1 MGYFLQKFGI
11 KPFIEAEVDG
21 KDLSDPNA
29 QSADY
34 TEGESTPAEPA
45 PQEVQEAPQETP
57 VEPEGNEPP
66 TPPEDNEDSTDY
78 TEQDPGD
85 MSDEDDGN
93 APPTEGEEDQPVNI
107 IKHQEEEI
115 YDLSPE
121 QLDVKHKELKSQFLS
136 MYDITTSI
144 IDRIGDA
151 SVNEENIGI
160 IEYISD
166 TLSRLRTMLTDYVD
180 SIYASKS
187 YMENFVAYNRF
198 LAVLNGVN
206 KLLEELDK
214 KEDK

>member
-11 KPFIEAEVDG
+11 RPFAEAEVDG
-21 KDLSDPNA
+21 QDLSDPNT

-34 TEGESTPAEPA
+34 TEGESVPAEPT
-45 PQEVQEAPQETP
+45 PQEVQEAPHQP
-57 VEPEGNEPP
+57 PAEPEGNEPP
-66 TPPEDNEDSTDY
+66 PPPEDNEDSTDY

-85 MSDEDDGN
+85 MSDEEDGN
-93 APPTEGEEDQPVNI
+93 PPPAEGEEDQPVNI
-107 IKHQEEEI
+107 IKQQEEEI

-121 QLDVKHKELKSQFLS
+121 QLDIKHKELKTQFLS
-136 MYDITTSI
+136 MYDMTTAI

-151 SVNEENIGI
+151 SVNEENIDV

-180 SIYASKS
+180 SIYAGKS

>member
-11 KPFIEAEVDG
+11 RPFAEAEVDG
-21 KDLSDPNA
+21 QDLSDPNT

-34 TEGESTPAEPA
+34 TEGESVPVEPA
-45 PQEVQEAPQETP
+45 PQEVQEAPQQAP
-57 VEPEGNEPP
+57 AEPEGNEPTLP
-66 TPPEDNEDSTDY
+66 TEDNDNSTDY
-78 TEQDPGD
+78 TEQDSGD
-85 MSDEDDGN
+85 MSDEEDGN
-93 APPTEGEEDQPVNI
+93 PAPAEGEEDQPVNI
-107 IKHQEEEI
+107 IKQQEEEI

-121 QLDVKHKELKSQFLS
+121 QLDIKHKELKTQFLS
-136 MYDITTSI
+136 MYDMTTAI

-151 SVNEENIGI
+151 NTNEENIGV

-180 SIYASKS
+180 SIYAGKS

>member
-11 KPFIEAEVDG
+11 KPFSEAEVDG
-21 KDLSDPNA
+21 RDLSGPNA
-29 QSADY
+29 QPADY
-34 TEGESTPAEPA
+34 TDNVEDGAPAQPA
-45 PQEVQEAPQETP
+45 PQEAQEP
-57 VEPEGNEPP
+57 PEGNEPP
-66 TPPEDNEDSTDY
+66 PENGDTTDY

-85 MSDEDDGN
+85 MSNDDGEE
-93 APPTEGEEDQPVNI
+93 APPPEAEDVQPVNL
-107 IKHQEEEI
+107 IKQQEEEI

-121 QLDVKHKELKSQFLS
+121 QLDIKHKELKTQFLS
-136 MYDITTSI
+136 MYDITTAI

-151 SVNEENIGI
+151 SINEENIGVV
-160 IEYISD
+160 EYISD

-198 LAVLNGVN
+198 LAVLNGIN
-206 KLLEELDK
+206 KLLEEIDK

>member
-11 KPFIEAEVDG
+11 KPFTEAEADG
-21 KDLSDPNA
+21 KDLADPNA
-29 QSADY
+29 QPADY
-34 TEGESTPAEPA
+34 TDSEPA
-45 PQEVQEAPQETP
+45 SAKQLPQEAQEAPQEP
-57 VEPEGNEPP
+57 QAEPEGNAPP
-66 TPPEDNEDSTDY
+66 PPPEGGENSTDY

-85 MSDEDDGN
+85 MTDTDEGD
-93 APPTEGEEDQPVNI
+93 APPVEGEEEQPVNI
-107 IKHQEEEI
+107 IKQQEEEI

-121 QLDVKHKELKSQFLS
+121 LLDIKHKELKTQFLS
-136 MYDITTSI
+136 MYDMTTAI

-151 SVNEENIGI
+151 SINEENISVV
-160 IEYISD
+160 EYISD

-214 KEDK
+214 KGR